1 MITAET
7 VEARKEALEKILPY
21 QRSDFK
27 ELFKAME
34 IYPVTIRFL
43 DPPLH
48 EFLPHTDEEIRP
60 LAESLGMTFD
70 ALKARVES
78 LKEFNPNDGSS
89 WMPFSSNLSRN
100 C

>member
-34 IYPVTIRFL
+34 NL
-43 DPPLH
+43 
-48 EFLPHTDEEIRP
+48 
-60 LAESLGMTFD
+60 
-70 ALKARVES
+70 
-78 LKEFNPNDGSS
+78 
-89 WMPFSSNLSRN
+89 SSNNSFLGSTFT
-100 C
+100 

>member
-43 DPPLH
+43 DPPYMNSYLIQMKK
-48 EFLPHTDEEIRP
+48 LD
-60 LAESLGMTFD
+60 L
-70 ALKARVES
+70 
-78 LKEFNPNDGSS
+78 
-89 WMPFSSNLSRN
+89 
-100 C
+100 